1 MKRKKTF
8 KDFIYENNDV
18 ILAVAILV
26 ITGLIVVWRL
36 GVIMHYP
43 DTLDVNSSSQVQSEQ
58 QK

>member
-8 KDFIYENNDV
+8 KDFLYENNDV

-26 ITGLIVVWRL
+26 VTGLIVVWRL

-43 DTLDVNSSSQVQSEQ
+43 ETIDINSSTQTEQ